1 MIYLFDKTQTLTGV
15 IDERTQALSATLE
28 MKINEASTLDFALP
42 LDDELSEK
50 MTNVKYVGVPS
61 PNSADK
67 IVFQRLMTINDESD
81 RVEYMAKELA
91 SQELSSSGYIEDKRQ
106 LKAMHKHL

>member
-15 IDERTQALSATLE
+15 IDEHTQALSATLE

-50 MTNVKYVGVPS
+50 ESIDAQLEEIDKAKTNKAPVIF
-61 PNSADK
+61 K
-67 IVFQRLMTINDESD
+67 IELTNDAI
-81 RVEYMAKELA
+81 AKTMNGRA
-91 SQELSSSGYIEDKRQ
+91 NTKNIF
-106 LKAMHKHL
+106 